1 MDNASPQ
8 LENGFTRLANELLD
22 ALLCAG
28 LTARQW
34 AVVMAVARK
43 TYGWNKTRDDI
54 GLSQLRLMTS
64 IDKSNLSRTIR
75 ELEAMRILIREAGTH
90 SHTLGINKRH
100 KDWELPNQQPQL
112 SKQPQLPIQQP
123 LPIQPQLSNQQ
134 PGVVESATVGVVEST
149 MRGLS
154 KRQPQKTTLK
164 NTVKTTPK
172 DKCASA
178 LTGELVERFATFYA
192 AYPKKRNRA
201 DAEKA
206 FAKLNPDDSLL
217 AVLLKAVE
225 VAKRSRDDWRRENG
239 KFIPYPGTW
248 LNGRMWEDEPDQ
260 VEYTAA
266 EQAVMDA
273 YNELMPADWARA
285 ITAPFSAQRAAA
297 IRDFIG
303 FAPNKPDMPRRY
315 FGHCAT
321 NLKADD
327 RCGFDWLIK
336 RETYLRVREG
346 VVKHKDAA

>member
-8 LENGFTRLANELLD
+8 LENGFTRLANDLLD
-22 ALLCAG
+22 ALLSAG

-43 TYGWNKTRDDI
+43 TYGWNKSRDDI
-54 GLSQLRLMTS
+54 GLSQFRLMTG
-64 IDKSNLSRTIR
+64 IDKSHLSRTIR
-75 ELEAMRILIREAGTH
+75 ELEGMRILNREEGMH

-100 KDWELPNQQPQL
+100 KDWQLPNQQPQL
-112 SKQPQLPIQQP
+112 PKQPQLPIQQP
-123 LPIQPQLSNQQ
+123 LLKQPQLPNQQ
-134 PGVVESATVGVVEST
+134 PGVAESATK
-149 MRGLS
+149 GLPIQQPGGCRKSNHKIVFKEKKDNS
-154 KRQPQKTTLK
+154 KRQ
-164 NTVKTTPK
+164 
-172 DKCASA
+172 CASA

-206 FAKLNPDDSLL
+206 FAKLSPDDSLL

-266 EQAVMDA
+266 EQDVMDA

>member
-8 LENGFTRLANELLD
+8 IENGFTRLANELLD
-22 ALLCAG
+22 ALLGAG

-54 GLSQLRLMTS
+54 GLSQLRLMTG
-64 IDKSNLSRTIR
+64 IDKSHLSRTIR
-75 ELEAMRILIREAGTH
+75 ELEAMRILNREAGMH

-112 SKQPQLPIQQP
+112 PKQPQLPIQQP
-123 LPIQPQLSNQQ
+123 LLIQPQLPNEQPGVAESATKGLPNQQ
-134 PGVVESATVGVVEST
+134 PGGCRKSNHKIVFKERKDT
-149 MRGLS
+149 S
-154 KRQPQKTTLK
+154 KRQ
-164 NTVKTTPK
+164 
-172 DKCASA
+172 CASA
-178 LTGELVERFATFYA
+178 LTGELVERFSTFYA

-201 DAEKA
+201 DAERA

-260 VEYTAA
+260 VEYTPA
-266 EQAVMDA
+266 EQAVMDT

-315 FGHCAT
+315 FGHCAA

>member
-1 MDNASPQ
+1 MQDATPQ
-8 LENGFTRLANELLD
+8 LENGFTRLANDLLD
-22 ALLCAG
+22 ALLYAG

-54 GLSQLRLMTS
+54 GLSQLRLMTG
-64 IDKSNLSRTIR
+64 IDKSHLSRTIR
-75 ELEAMRILIREAGTH
+75 ELEAMRILNREAGMY

-100 KDWELPNQQPQL
+100 KDWQLPNQQPQL
-112 SKQPQLPIQQP
+112 PKQPQLPIQQP
-123 LPIQPQLSNQQ
+123 LLNQPQLPNEQPGVAESATKGLPNQQ
-134 PGVVESATVGVVEST
+134 PGGCRKSNHKIVFKEKKDN
-149 MRGLS
+149 S
-154 KRQPQKTTLK
+154 KRQ
-164 NTVKTTPK
+164 
-172 DKCASA
+172 CASA
-178 LTGELVERFATFYA
+178 LTGELVGRFATFYA

-315 FGHCAT
+315 FGHCAAH
-321 NLKADD
+321 LKADD